1 MTWRS
6 TSIVKP
12 KDQAMNVLF
21 KICRRAVS
29 SANLSAGIFLL
40 VCSAVA
46 NGFAGQ
52 GLTSPDSADDRST
65 VTIEYSALDQAT
77 IYTAFSGDCS
87 VTWIAY
93 NTGPN
98 QGVIK
103 HSPKCAAPLAQQ
115 LSLLTKICAAVFGRD
130 KKAQAFRT
138 LFWGGLDA
146 EIKPASQ
153 ELQLR
158 LALAAYQSPGWD
170 VKQGKPKKGD
180 INGFIKDLANKEPIY
195 PELKELFRRFHRHIT
210 LATVEK
216 VRVIEAEKLPF
227 YAQLKQKGVMA
238 ADRLPFDC
246 MAWFSIST
254 LSP

>member
-1 MTWRS
+1 MPPCCVINETESRYFSPRLFSRS
-6 TSIVKP
+6 KW
-12 KDQAMNVLF
+12 F
-21 KICRRAVS
+21 CRPGPC
-29 SANLSAGIFLL
+29 LAGL
-40 VCSAVA
+40 
-46 NGFAGQ
+46 
-52 GLTSPDSADDRST
+52 ADDRST
-65 VTIEYSALDQAT
+65 VTIEYSAPDQAT

-87 VTWIAY
+87 VKWIAY

-103 HSPKCAAPLAQQ
+103 HSSKCAAPLAQQ
-115 LSLLTKICAAVFGRD
+115 LSLLTKICSAVFGSD

-138 LFWGGLDA
+138 LFWGGLEA

-170 VKQGKPKKGD
+170 VKQGNPKKGD
-180 INGFIKDLANKEPIY
+180 INGFIKDLANKDPIY
-195 PELKELFRRFHRHIT
+195 PELNELFRRFHRHIT

-216 VRVIEAEKLPF
+216 VRVLEAEKLPF